1 MIVCIG
7 CGAQNQSSLTICD
20 YCGTELPK
28 KEEAKKNKSKF
39 NFIFD
44 GLEEKLQEFLD
55 KRNKHKY
62 VLMSIRLIG
71 EEAAILDVIT
81 PNQKK
86 LGSIMLS
93 DESSSYDFLLY
104 VHNVKME
111 QGNGHIQLENLKK
124 NDSLDSFSNASI
136 KITYNEHGD
145 YYQSPVVF
153 NYYKKEDIK
162 ELARAISEIFV
173 IGCGF
178 TKNTKFNYDILS
190 QNEPFVA
197 GDDHNAGGDCFI
209 ATATMGDYDHPIVM
223 DLRNFRDNWIM
234 KKKWGSSFVRFYY
247 KYGRYPANFISRK
260 NWRKKISYH
269 LIVKPLHM
277 IVQMILPYT
286 RYN

>member
-1 MIVCIG
+1 MIVCVG
-7 CGAQNQSSLTICD
+7 CGAQNGPSLTICD

-44 GLEEKLQEFLD
+44 GLEEKLQEFLE
-55 KRNKHKY
+55 RNKTYKY
-62 VLMSIRLIG
+62 VLMNVCLVG
-71 EEAAILDVIT
+71 DENPILDVMT

-86 LGSIMLS
+86 LGSIVLS
-93 DESSSYDFLLY
+93 DESSSADFLLY
-104 VHNVKME
+104 VHNVKNQE
-111 QGNGHIQLENLKK
+111 GYGHVQLENLQK
-124 NDSLDSFSNASI
+124 NDSLNPFSNASI
-136 KITYNEHGD
+136 KVTYNEYGD
-145 YYQSPVVF
+145 YYQLPVVF
-153 NYYKKEDIK
+153 NYYKKEEIK
-162 ELARAISEIFV
+162 DLARMISEILV
-173 IGCGF
+173 IGCSF
-178 TKNTKFNYDILS
+178 TKNTKFQYNFLV
-190 QNEPFVA
+190 QNTPFVA
-197 GDDHNAGGDCFI
+197 GDDATAGSCFI

-247 KYGRYPANFISRK
+247 KYGKYPANFISRK